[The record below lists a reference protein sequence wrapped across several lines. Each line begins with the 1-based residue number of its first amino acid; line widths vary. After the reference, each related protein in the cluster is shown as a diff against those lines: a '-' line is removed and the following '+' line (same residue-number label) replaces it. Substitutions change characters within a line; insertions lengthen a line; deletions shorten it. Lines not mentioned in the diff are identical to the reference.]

1 MRILLPLSEGKTTP
15 QKGPPLGLASLHFAE
30 ALTGSRSALLDALT
44 RLCTETPELARQTL
58 GLTEN
63 QMAEV
68 VRNQSLLTAPTA
80 PAWQVY
86 TGVLYSELDA
96 SSLTE
101 TQRKKLSDSVWI
113 ASALFGFV
121 GFDDSIPAYRLSG
134 DTSLPGVGALASFWR
149 GSLTPLLEREPGLI
163 FDLRSGSY
171 VKLGPLSLS
180 LAERTIVPRVL
191 QKMPSGPP
199 KLITHFNKATKG
211 RIVRA
216 IAQSRGTLESVSQLA
231 TLITA
236 QGMEVEVHSPPRPGT
251 PIPIDIFCV

>member
-1 MRILLPLSEGKTTP
+1 MRILLPPSEGKTTP
-15 QKGPPLGLASLHFAE
+15 QKGSPLNLSVLHFADE
-30 ALTGSRSALLDALT
+30 LTGSRVALLDALT

-96 SSLTE
+96 ATLTPK
-101 TQRKKLSDSVWI
+101 QRQKLSDSVWI
-113 ASALFGFV
+113 ASALFGLV

-134 DTSLPGVGALASFWR
+134 DTALPGIGALASFWR
-149 GSLTPLLEREPGLI
+149 DHLTSLLEREPGLI
-163 FDLRSGSY
+163 LDLRSGSY
-171 VKLGPLSLS
+171 VKLGPLSPK

-191 QKMPSGPP
+191 QKRPAGPP

-211 RIVRA
+211 RLVRA

-231 TLITA
+231 KLITA
-236 QGMEVEVHSPPRPGT
+236 QGMEVEVRPSTRPGT
-251 PIPIDIFCV
+251 PIPVDIFCV